1 MLGNQLAQALL
12 ERGADKI
19 LQQVYA
25 ANDPEKN

>member
-1 MLGNQLAQALL
+1 L

-25 ANDPEKN
+25 ANDPEKNWNNWH

>member
-25 ANDPEKN
+25 ANDSEKN

>member
-1 MLGNQLAQALL
+1 L

-25 ANDPEKN
+25 ANDSEKGWNNWQ